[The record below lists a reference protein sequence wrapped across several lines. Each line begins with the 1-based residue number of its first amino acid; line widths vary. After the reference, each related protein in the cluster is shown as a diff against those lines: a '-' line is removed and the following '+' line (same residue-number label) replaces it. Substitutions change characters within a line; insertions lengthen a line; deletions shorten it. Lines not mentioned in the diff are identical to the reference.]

1 MHSFPIINTPHHHG
15 ISVITDVPTVIYHN
29 YLKFPS
35 SRLKTHLPMQET
47 RDEGLIP
54 GSGRSPGG
62 GHGNSLQ
69 YSCLENPM
77 DREAWWATVNR
88 VPKSWTWLKW
98 QHACMY
104 LKFKAYIKIHSWCCV
119 FYEFWQMY
127 LYNEIY
133 TSLQYHIGHLHCPKA
148 LLYLFTYPFPL
159 SPGNHWKYL

>member
-1 MHSFPIINTPHHHG
+1 MYILGEGFPGGANSSKEPTCQCSRHETCVQSLGWEKPQAG
-15 ISVITDVPTVIYHN
+15 KVPWRW
-29 YLKFPS
+29 KW
-35 SRLKTHLPMQET
+35 Q
-47 RDEGLIP
+47 LIP
-54 GSGRSPGG
+54 VFCPG
-62 GHGNSLQ
+62 
-69 YSCLENPM
+69 NPM
-77 DREAWWATVNR
+77 DREAWWATVHR

-98 QHACMY
+98 QHVCMY
-104 LKFKAYIKIHSWCCV
+104 LKFKAYIKINSWCCV